1 MPFLQSLQIVGSAL
15 TAHRKRVDVV
25 AQNLANIA
33 TTRTEDGGPYARK
46 QVVLREQTTPFSR
59 ILSQSRLSNQLQ
71 NQPRG
76 VIVERVVESQ
86 EPFIPV
92 YDPTHPDANE
102 QGYVLMPNVNRTQEQ
117 VDLMAA
123 SRAYEA
129 NLTALGVMKAMITR
143 AMEIGR

>member
-25 AQNLANIA
+25 AQNLANMS
-33 TTRTEDGGPYARK
+33 TTRTENGGPYARRV
-46 QVVLREQTTPFSR
+46 VVLREQITPFSR
-59 ILSQSRLSNQLQ
+59 VLNQSRLMNQLQ
-71 NQPRG
+71 IQPRG
-76 VIVERVVESQ
+76 VIVESVEQSQ
-86 EPFIPV
+86 DPFIPV
-92 YDPTHPDANE
+92 FDPSHPDANE

-117 VDLMAA
+117 IDLMAA

-143 AMEIGR
+143 ALEIGR